1 MNYPPI
7 YLCDTLAFN
16 LNELIMQ
23 DFANAVETVSK
34 MKDLSSCRVFLVNS
48 AAFHKYERHCHT
60 FIFFHVE
67 ISSIL
72 VTMKQ
77 TSSFKNHSCQRTHFS
92 IQSSKCF
99 SSINLFASFPPQ
111 GENKWPEKSPSDKNK
126 RLSLNLEQNI
136 LVVIEKV
143 IQEKSA
149 KKSIC
154 RESTHYYLYYDI
166 FDNIFLRKQCVSFEW
181 SEMHDI

>member
-1 MNYPPI
+1 MFWYPPFQNHQFVCRLHEQNFPMNYPPI

-67 ISSIL
+67 VSQSWSLWSRPHLLKTTLAI
-72 VTMKQ
+72 
-77 TSSFKNHSCQRTHFS
+77 QRTF
-92 IQSSKCF
+92 
-99 SSINLFASFPPQ
+99 LFNRQNVFPPSTFLLLFLLREKTNGPKNLPQ
-111 GENKWPEKSPSDKNK
+111 IKTNDCHRTLNKAFW
-126 RLSLNLEQNI
+126 LS
-136 LVVIEKV
+136 
-143 IQEKSA
+143 S
-149 KKSIC
+149 
-154 RESTHYYLYYDI
+154 
-166 FDNIFLRKQCVSFEW
+166 RKWC
-181 SEMHDI
+181 

>member
-60 FIFFHVE
+60 FIFF
-67 ISSIL
+67 
-72 VTMKQ
+72 
-77 TSSFKNHSCQRTHFS
+77 SCR
-92 IQSSKCF
+92 
-99 SSINLFASFPPQ
+99 NL
-111 GENKWPEKSPSDKNK
+111 
-126 RLSLNLEQNI
+126 LNLGHNEAD
-136 LVVIEKV
+136 L
-143 IQEKSA
+143 
-149 KKSIC
+149 
-154 RESTHYYLYYDI
+154 I
-166 FDNIFLRKQCVSFEW
+166 F
-181 SEMHDI
+181 

>member
-60 FIFFHVE
+60 FIFSVLLGIWGPAQLNDFTNTKASLSTE
-67 ISSIL
+67 LATFGIAPTRI
-72 VTMKQ
+72 
-77 TSSFKNHSCQRTHFS
+77 
-92 IQSSKCF
+92 
-99 SSINLFASFPPQ
+99 LFA
-111 GENKWPEKSPSDKNK
+111 
-126 RLSLNLEQNI
+126 
-136 LVVIEKV
+136 
-143 IQEKSA
+143 
-149 KKSIC
+149 
-154 RESTHYYLYYDI
+154 
-166 FDNIFLRKQCVSFEW
+166 
-181 SEMHDI
+181 

>member
-1 MNYPPI
+1 MIIQAILKIKKTLLSTTFWTMFWYPPFQNHQFVCQLHVQNFPMNYPPI

-77 TSSFKNHSCQRTHFS
+77 TSSFKNHSCHRTHFS

-99 SSINLFASFPPQ
+99 SSINLFPSFHRSFPW
-111 GENKWPEKSPSDKNK
+111 G
-126 RLSLNLEQNI
+126 
-136 LVVIEKV
+136 
-143 IQEKSA
+143 
-149 KKSIC
+149 
-154 RESTHYYLYYDI
+154 
-166 FDNIFLRKQCVSFEW
+166 RKQMARKISPR
-181 SEMHDI
+181 